1 VTSPL
6 ISEDRRGAFLFEKRG
21 NLKQTVPQR
30 RKKYVVLKVR
40 EGNDYLFQPSG
51 GKKKRKKEEEEEEE
65 EAYSQQI
72 CKSCKEKFWQTP
84 QE

>member
-1 VTSPL
+1 MTSPL

-30 RKKYVVLKVR
+30 RKKSVVLKGW
-40 EGNDYLFQPSG
+40 EGNDNLSVSAFR
-51 GKKKRKKEEEEEEE
+51 GKKEK
-65 EAYSQQI
+65 QI